1 MDNSGLY
8 VGLDIGTTSI
18 KVIVAEKVKG
28 QLNVIGVGNQPSN
41 GLSRGVIVDIDQAA
55 DAIRSAVNQ
64 AQEKASIEIKDVI
77 VSVPANMLRIEPCN
91 GLITLDDQSRE
102 ITEEDVRNVA
112 ASALGTSLPQ
122 EREIIDIQPE
132 EFIVDG
138 FDGIKDPRGMVGV
151 RLEMRGKLISG
162 SKGIMHNLQKAV
174 TKAGLNIVSTVLTPL
189 AESHVVLNDGEQ
201 DWDDHR
207 GLGWWTNNCLG
218 YPRPSVE
225 IRDNRS

>member
-1 MDNSGLY
+1 MIWNYLNKSNF
-8 VGLDIGTTSI
+8 
-18 KVIVAEKVKG
+18 AEKVKG

-55 DAIRSAVNQ
+55 EAIRSAVNQ

-151 RLEMRGKLISG
+151 RLEMRGKLITG
-162 SKGIMHNLQKAV
+162 SKGIMHNLEKAV
-174 TKAGLNIVSTVLTPL
+174 AKAGLNIVSTVLTPL

-201 DWDDHR
+201 DFGTIIVD
-207 GLGWWTNNCLG
+207 LGGGQTTA
-218 YPRPSVE
+218 SH
-225 IRDNRS
+225 S

>member
-55 DAIRSAVNQ
+55 EAIRSAVNQ

-138 FDGIKDPRGMVGV
+138 FDGITHLNEDPV
-151 RLEMRGKLISG
+151 RITFSR
-162 SKGIMHNLQKAV
+162 
-174 TKAGLNIVSTVLTPL
+174 
-189 AESHVVLNDGEQ
+189 
-201 DWDDHR
+201 
-207 GLGWWTNNCLG
+207 
-218 YPRPSVE
+218 
-225 IRDNRS
+225 